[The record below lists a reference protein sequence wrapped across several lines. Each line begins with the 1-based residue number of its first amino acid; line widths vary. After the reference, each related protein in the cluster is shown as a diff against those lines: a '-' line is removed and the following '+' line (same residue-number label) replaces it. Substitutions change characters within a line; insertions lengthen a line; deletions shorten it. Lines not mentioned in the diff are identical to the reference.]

1 MLSAALKNGILV
13 LLIVLIIHMLLTN
26 VMLER
31 FPAAAPLAVAGAEK
45 LPYAVQ
51 GHADPIDDAG
61 PAGEKKDRHLELF
74 RWAFDD
80 GREEFD
86 DGKCLPKPNVCDSH
100 LDVDA
105 YFKDNAE
112 QPLPPGKQDGE
123 TLIIASYAN
132 EKDMNG
138 GTIPT
143 AEGSYHAYDAGDELW
158 AEVGAPAP
166 AIIPPPLK
174 PCGTGTVRVPE
185 AVSVATSDAIRNR
198 VTSNLNYMTR
208 M

>member
-31 FPAAAPLAVAGAEK
+31 FPTAAPLAVPGADK
-45 LPYAVQ
+45 LAYGVG
-51 GHADPIDDAG
+51 GHEDPVRDAG

-80 GREEFD
+80 AHEDFD

-105 YFKDNAE
+105 YFKDNAAAA
-112 QPLPPGKQDGE
+112 LAPGKQDGE
-123 TLIIASYAN
+123 SLVIASYAD

-138 GTIPT
+138 GAIPS
-143 AEGSYHAYDAGDELW
+143 AEGTYHAYDAGDELW
-158 AEVGAPAP
+158 AEVGFPVP
-166 AIIPPPLK
+166 SIIPPPLK
-174 PCGTGTVRVPE
+174 PCGKGAVRVPE
-185 AVSVATSDAIRNR
+185 RVSIANSDAIRKEI
-198 VTSNLNYMTR
+198 TSNHNYMTR